1 MTISV
6 FGNILVEKD
15 AALVRLLPWLKS
27 EFSQHTFIFQD
38 PVEDLQIPALTKE
51 WWILDLAEGIERVV
65 VFGNLDKFVRNR
77 GTSVHDYDLF
87 MELKLQQKLGRLP
100 EVLKIIAI
108 PTTMQET
115 EIKEVLK
122 SYFSSLDKRLP

>member
-15 AALVRLLPWLKS
+15 AALVRLLPWLKKQ
-27 EFSQHTFIFQD
+27 FPQHTFIFQD
-38 PVEDLQIPALTKE
+38 PVEDLQIPQEE
-51 WWILDLAEGIERVV
+51 WWILDLAEGIDRVV
-65 VFGNLDKFVRNR
+65 VFSNLDKFVRNK

-100 EVLKIIAI
+100 EILKIIAI
-108 PTTMQET
+108 PTTMPEK

-122 SYFSSLDKRLP
+122 SYFLSLDKRLS

>member
-15 AALVRLLPWLKS
+15 AALVKLLPWLEKT
-27 EFSQHTFIFQD
+27 FPDYKFIFQD
-38 PVEDLQIPALTKE
+38 PVEDLEIPKE
-51 WWILDLAEGIERVV
+51 EWVILDIAEGIDRVV
-65 VFGNLDKFVRNR
+65 VFGNLDKFVRNK

-87 MELKLQQKLGRLP
+87 MELKLQEKLGRLP
-100 EVLKIIAI
+100 KLKIIAI
-108 PTTMQET
+108 PMKMEED

-122 SYFSSLDKRLP
+122 NYFSSHFTFKK